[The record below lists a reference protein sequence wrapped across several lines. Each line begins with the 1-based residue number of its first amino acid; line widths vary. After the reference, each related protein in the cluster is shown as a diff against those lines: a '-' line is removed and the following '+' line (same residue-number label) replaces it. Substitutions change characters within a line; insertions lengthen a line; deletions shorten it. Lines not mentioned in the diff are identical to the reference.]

1 MVDGIA
7 FDKTSYKTGDKVT
20 ATVTDSTRTK
30 SNPTSW
36 DTIFGKLTG
45 SFVIIADGKLTTSG
59 YTWTLVSD
67 NGTVAVLTTTA

>member
-1 MVDGIA
+1 MANGIA
-7 FDKTSYKTGDKVT
+7 FDKTSYRTGDKVT
-20 ATVTDSTRTK
+20 ATVTDDTRVK

-45 SFVIIADGKLTTSG
+45 VFSVTADGKLSTPG
-59 YTWTLVSD
+59 YVWTLVSD